1 MAAAYAAYV
10 FLRSTFTY
18 IAPSMQKSL
27 FLTLPQIGQITSA
40 FPLAYGASRLVTGV
54 LVDRTKPHQALCI
67 GLLLAGLVNISMGLT
82 SSLAFLTALWALNG
96 LVQGVG
102 AGASAKMLTS
112 WFPVERRGF
121 YWALWST
128 SANIGAFLTPI
139 VCTKLINFSGF
150 RSGMVIPGAVAAVS
164 ALVFLPLL
172 KSTPFDAGFD
182 VPWSSRN
189 TATKDTTVD
198 STSTT
203 DSSNDADK
211 DKDKDDWKSI
221 FVNQVL
227 KNKTIWLLS
236 LCYFFVYFIRSGT
249 KSWLHFWLV
258 ESLGLTVSQ
267 AGYRA
272 SGMEVGGIVGTFSA
286 GIISDMLGGRRVVV
300 TLAYLLLV
308 IVSIA
313 FTSIVIPMY
322 PASSAVAFLAFAAI
336 GFAINGPQMMIGLI
350 GAEACDRRVVATATG
365 VLGWISYMGAA
376 AAGFPISIIIRKAGW
391 SAYFTALLISSV
403 SCIVAL
409 LPIWRMKRTASEPE
423 ATKQR

>member
-1 MAAAYAAYV
+1 MSAAYAAYV

-18 IAPSMQKSL
+18 IAPSMATSL
-27 FLTLPQIGQITSA
+27 SLTLPQIGQITSA

-67 GLLLAGLVNISMGLT
+67 GLLLAGIVNIFMGMT
-82 SSLAFLTALWALNG
+82 SSLILLICLWALNG

-112 WFPVERRGF
+112 WFPVEQRGF

-139 VCTKLINFSGF
+139 VCTKLIYFSGF
-150 RSGMVIPGAVAAVS
+150 QSGLIIPGATAVMF
-164 ALVFLPLL
+164 ALISLPLL
-172 KSTPFDAGFD
+172 KSTPLDAGFN
-182 VPWSSRN
+182 VPWSG
-189 TATKDTTVD
+189 A
-198 STSTT
+198 TSTKT
-203 DSSNDADK
+203 SSSDDKSSDAQK
-211 DKDKDDWKSI
+211 AEESDWKTI

-258 ESLGLTVSQ
+258 ESLGLTLSQ
-267 AGYRA
+267 AATRV
-272 SGMEVGGIVGTFSA
+272 SGMEIGGILGTFSA
-286 GIISDMLGGRRVVV
+286 GIISDMLGGRRIVV

-308 IVSIA
+308 IVAIF
-313 FTSIVIPMY
+313 FTNLVIPMF
-322 PASSAVAFLAFAAI
+322 PTSSAVAFLAFSAI

-376 AAGFPISIIIRKAGW
+376 AAGFPISVIVRKAGW
-391 SAYFTALLISSV
+391 GAYFISLLISSV
-403 SCIVAL
+403 GCILAL
-409 LPIWRMKRTASEPE
+409 LPIWRMKKPTAENKVAE
-423 ATKQR
+423 QR